1 MTPSFVPR
9 LLLGASLLGTSG
21 LALSAGG
28 SQAMTLCGFGNSLSP
43 ACAPGVTATLGDK
56 RITIVEFYAPTST
69 LVSGNVEFFNPPA
82 ASANHAVNISFSG
95 DAEFTGHLSY
105 KLEVLDPSKTFSEAK
120 LSWVDL
126 GTPSIIGK
134 SIYANEFSSELLGS
148 TAANNGIIGL
158 AGRQTIWVYDS
169 YLSYGGLNSL
179 RNEFSQQG
187 VPPVPAPV
195 PAPLP
200 LLGASAVFGAC
211 RRLRRLSDR
220 LPRRSAVG
228 SPST

>member
-56 RITIVEFYAPTST
+56 RITIVEFYGPTST
-69 LVSGNVEFFNPPA
+69 VMSGNVEFFNPPA
-82 ASANHAVNISFSG
+82 APANHAVELSFSG
-95 DAEFTGHLSY
+95 VSEYTGYLSY

-120 LSWVDL
+120 LSWDDL

-134 SIYANEFSSELLGS
+134 SIYANEFSLELGS
-148 TAANNGIIGL
+148 TSSNNGVIGL
-158 AGRQTIWVYDS
+158 AGRQTIWVRDS

-179 RNEFSQQG
+179 RNEFIQQG

-220 LPRRSAVG
+220 LPRRTAVG
-228 SPST
+228 SPSA

>member
-95 DAEFTGHLSY
+95 DSEFTGNLSY

-120 LSWVDL
+120 LSWDDRA
-126 GTPSIIGK
+126 GFATSIIGK
-134 SIYANEFSSELLGS
+134 SIYAIEFSSELLGS
-148 TAANNGIIGL
+148 TAATNGIIGL

-187 VPPVPAPV
+187 VPPVPAP
-195 PAPLP
+195 LP
-200 LLGASAVFGAC
+200 LLGAGAVFGAC

-220 LPRRSAVG
+220 LPRRTAVG
-228 SPST
+228 SPSA